1 MVYTVE
7 TYEGGLPKGNVKYA
21 TTEITNRVVA
31 PKVSEALSQLGN
43 FNFTITSATSTKEED
58 VKLNRKSTTHL
69 EGRAIDVRYD
79 NDGHQLVSWI
89 TGTDE
94 GLNWAKK
101 YGVSILPHGEGNN
114 LHYHIQFSK

>member
-7 TYEGGLPKGNVKYA
+7 TYEGGLPKGNVKYKA
-21 TTEITNRVVA
+21 TEITNRAVA

-43 FNFTITSATSTKEED
+43 FKFTITDATSTKEED
-58 VKLNRKSTTHL
+58 IALDRKSTTHL
-69 EGRAIDVRYD
+69 EGRAIDVKYD

-94 GLNWAKK
+94 GLSWAKK
-101 YGVSILPHGEGNN
+101 YGVSILPHGEGDN